1 MDCSDDITYSF
12 HMQTSLNESSQRQ
25 LTVRLSADTLK
36 TARVVAR
43 ARGLSVNGLIRSL
56 LVELQRAQEE
66 KALEAAYARLGADA
80 ESNVEFATREQARV
94 ARRG

>member
-1 MDCSDDITYSF
+1 MVGVRDIRYPHHMKTSASDIST
-12 HMQTSLNESSQRQ
+12 RQ

-36 TARVVAR
+36 TARLVAR
-43 ARGLSVNGLIRSL
+43 ERGLSVNGLIRSL
-56 LVELQRAQEE
+56 LAELQREQDER
-66 KALEAAYARLGADA
+66 ALEAAYARLGTDA